1 MKPTEKQRIEKIS
14 LRRQK
19 QITAYK
25 AQPVALV
32 TRPLRRIDDA
42 TYEFNDKKER
52 VPSRQYRAAR
62 IAANRGNGPAVKRIL
77 AEVQA

>member
-1 MKPTEKQRIEKIS
+1 MKPTEKQRIEKTS
-14 LRRQK
+14 PRRQK
-19 QITAYK
+19 QIKAYK

-52 VPSRQYRAAR
+52 VPSRQYRAVR
-62 IAANRGNGPAVKRIL
+62 IAANRGQGATVRRIL
-77 AEVQA
+77 AEVQS